1 MKNAYIGIALVLVIL
16 FGLFF
21 VKTYTSS
28 PGFTTQ
34 EYAEEFYANAPKC
47 FGFSMLLNAEAMAA
61 DAPGKSLCIGL
72 LK

>member
-1 MKNAYIGIALVLVIL
+1 MKKFLIFGALVVVIL
-16 FGLFF
+16 ALFF
-21 VKTYTSS
+21 VRTYTSS

-34 EYAEEFYANAPKC
+34 EAAGEFYATSPKC
-47 FGFSMLLNAEAMAA
+47 QGISFLLNAEATYA